1 MRTYTLVSPRG
12 PPERT
17 WCSYA
22 AALTHIAIV
31 EQMSRANS
39 KANRALQQRPQE
51 AEMSVRTEWTR
62 VLQADPRMTSGDA
75 ILLVGQRRSIWPLV
89 SEFKTVKAP
98 YGKSNRKGAFFYTCI
113 ARVGRKEA
121 PPLHVNFCFSRR
133 KTLVWTRE

>member
-98 YGKSNRKGAFFYTCI
+98 YGKSNRKGAFFT
-113 ARVGRKEA
+113 RVSPEWEERKR
-121 PPLHVNFCFSRR
+121 PPCMLIFVF
-133 KTLVWTRE
+133 REGKR